1 MILTHV
7 EKANVVTPVIIGVL
21 NSGDAG
27 AGVRFNI
34 QIANCSL
41 VPACARSVAILLD
54 DVAGVEVVQADL
66 LVFPLANE
74 LGKIYGA
81 TCLSRSVPADASQ
94 RRTVGRGNLQLAT

>member
-74 LGKIYGA
+74 LGKYMEPLA
-81 TCLSRSVPADASQ
+81 CPAVFQLTQAS
-94 RRTVGRGNLQLAT
+94 GEP